1 MGSQNSMSSR
11 MQSYFP
17 GIFSIKC
24 ICHSIHLCC
33 SEACKSLPRR
43 CEDLA
48 RNIYN
53 FFSHSSK
60 RQSQFVQFQQF
71 LNLNVH
77 KILHPSQTR
86 WLSLSSVVQRIVE
99 QWDALKLYFTDKW
112 LSEKLISAE
121 NIYLQLNDPFTKA
134 YFYFLEW
141 VLPKFTSLNQF
152 FQTENVVLTTLNEKM
167 ELVFKEILL
176 CYMKRDYIMKTDL
189 RKINPSDENQ
199 FLKASIVYLGVKV
212 LNHVKTDSITKRPDL
227 LNEFYNRCIDF
238 LKISCVQIKKR
249 YDFSNPILPL
259 LNVLNP
265 SVALSISKRD
275 IYPSIYNLVQHLP
288 RMLNIED
295 NIIIQKIDDQWR
307 NLPLY
312 KLSENIINE
321 IEPDRFWTY
330 IKDLECE
337 QFKDLAVFSISVLC
351 LPHSNASCER
361 IFSKINSVKTK
372 SRNKLITS
380 TVSSTVILSESI
392 KKDNG
397 NCISFK
403 PIKDM
408 LARMTSSN
416 LYPIAADMT
425 QNTSCQDFVIED

>member
-1 MGSQNSMSSR
+1 
-11 MQSYFP
+11 MQLYFP
-17 GIFSIKC
+17 GIFIIKC

-33 SEACKSLPRR
+33 NEACKCLPRR

-48 RNIYN
+48 RNICN
-53 FFSHSSK
+53 FFSHNSK
-60 RQSQFVQFQQF
+60 RLSQFVQFQQF

-77 KILHPSQTR
+77 KMQHTSQTR
-86 WLSLSSVVQRIVE
+86 WLSLSSV
-99 QWDALKLYFTDKW
+99 DALQLYFTDKW
-112 LSEKLISAE
+112 LSGILISAE
-121 NIYLQLNDPFTKA
+121 NIYFQLNDPFTKA

-152 FQTENVVLTTLNEKM
+152 FQTENVVLTTLIEKM

-176 CYMKRDYIMKTDL
+176 CYMKRDYVMKTDL

-199 FLKASIVYLGVKV
+199 FLKASTIYLV
-212 LNHVKTDSITKRPDL
+212 
-227 LNEFYNRCIDF
+227 
-238 LKISCVQIKKR
+238 SCVQIKKR

-275 IYPSIYNLVQHLP
+275 IYPSIYNLMQHLP
-288 RMLNIED
+288 RLLSIED
-295 NIIIQKIDDQWR
+295 NIILQKIDVQWR

-321 IEPDRFWTY
+321 RESDRFWAY

-337 QFKDLAVFSISVLC
+337 KFKDLAVFSTSVLC

-380 TVSSTVILSESI
+380 TVSATVISSESI

-416 LYPIAADMT
+416 LYPIAADIT
-425 QNTSCQDFVIED
+425 QNNSCQDFNIED